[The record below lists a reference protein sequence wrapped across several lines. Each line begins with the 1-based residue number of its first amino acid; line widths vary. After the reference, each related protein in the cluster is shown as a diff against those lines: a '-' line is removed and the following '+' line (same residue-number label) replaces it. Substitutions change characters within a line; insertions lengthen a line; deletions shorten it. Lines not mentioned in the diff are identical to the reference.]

1 MEKEVAVWEEKI
13 VLIIQVAI
21 LIFFYLFGA
30 GVITFVLSVVYR
42 SWMNNDAWVHAIVI
56 ASIII
61 PVFLLLTFVV
71 TMIFV
76 VTIKEGQRKGV
87 RL

>member
-1 MEKEVAVWEEKI
+1 MNMDKAEKVVFT
-13 VLIIQVAI
+13 IQVAI
-21 LIFFYLFGA
+21 IVLFYLFGA

-42 SWMNNDAWVHAIVI
+42 SWMNNDAWVHAIII

-61 PVFLLLTFVV
+61 PVFIILTFVV
-71 TMIFV
+71 TMIFM
-76 VTIKEGQRKGV
+76 VTLKEGRKLEKEV

>member
-1 MEKEVAVWEEKI
+1 MGKEEKVI
-13 VLIIQVAI
+13 LAVQMTSLI
-21 LIFFYLFGA
+21 LFYLFGA

-56 ASIII
+56 AAIII
-61 PVFLLLTFVV
+61 PVFLILTFVV
-71 TMIFV
+71 TVIFV
-76 VTIKEGQRKGV
+76 VTIKEGREVEKEV